1 VSSSPMTSGMGL
13 ASRRLLA
20 VVALVYLATV
30 VAWFLA
36 FPLKDQVKVQ
46 DVISEGGY
54 LLLVIC
60 SYLVIV
66 RLRQPLL
73 EYGWPIFAYGL
84 LIDFLDEFTLD
95 KEFFNDPIEDIFNAF
110 GLLLVTAGFY
120 SSYRR
125 QVEEIARQERSGR
138 RLAEEKERLASTL
151 RAIGEG
157 VVLVGLDG
165 VVAMAHETAAI
176 LLGRRL
182 AEEKERLASTLRAIG
197 EGVVLVGLD
206 GVVAMANETAAIL
219 LGRLAGGIEGRRL
232 EETMLVRQW
241 EAAPGS
247 RCDIFAR
254 TLRSPKWLLNGRD
267 FILTPPNGR
276 ERTIEIRGSLQEGAD
291 GTPIGVVFAFRDVTE
306 KRLLEAE
313 SLKAQRLRS
322 LGILAGGVA
331 HDFNNILSAVL
342 NWANA
347 GRDMADE
354 LGATA
359 LDPIFQGVRGA
370 CRRGKGLSAQLM
382 GFARGGEPV
391 KRPVDLEAFLREEV
405 RFGCTGS
412 RVQLVFRLAA
422 DLWPVEADLGQIAQ
436 VVHNVVLNAVQAMP
450 EGGQLEVGGENMD
463 VEEGSSLPLS
473 PGRYVCLEFQD
484 QGAGIATGD
493 LERVFDP
500 FFSTKEGG
508 HGLGLALAFAIVQRH
523 GGHMT
528 MRSAVGRGTAVRV
541 FLPATS
547 AVPQPGRPPVRIC
560 RPAPCRLLLV
570 DDDAEV
576 LAPLRVALRVRGLE
590 VETAGDGR
598 EAVRRYRQAMEAE
611 RPFAFVLMDLT
622 MPQGVGG
629 REATR
634 ELLALDPGCRC
645 IATSGYHDDPVMAE
659 WRKHGF
665 VGAITKPFDVDELC
679 SLLAELQS
687 IAASDSRF
695 AAG

>member
-1 VSSSPMTSGMGL
+1 MSSSPMTSGMGL

-125 QVEEIARQERSGR
+125 QVEEIARQERS
-138 RLAEEKERLASTL
+138 
-151 RAIGEG
+151 
-157 VVLVGLDG
+157 
-165 VVAMAHETAAI
+165 
-176 LLGRRL
+176 GRRL